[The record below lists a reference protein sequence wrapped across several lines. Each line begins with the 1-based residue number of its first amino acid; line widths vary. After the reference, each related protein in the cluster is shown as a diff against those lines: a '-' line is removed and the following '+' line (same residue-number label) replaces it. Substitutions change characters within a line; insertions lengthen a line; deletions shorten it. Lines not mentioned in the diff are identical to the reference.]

1 MKTGSQLAVETKISP
16 FSLIKMSLLT
26 PVYLVVQHFFLTF
39 LIYWLSIRDRTIS
52 EQQNFQNSVPND
64 QNLKYSFWW
73 INLGL
78 FWISNFDQDKILVLQ
93 NYSKLYL
100 CNFRINCQY
109 SKLKILA
116 ILGTEILPILEF
128 LQVWITVQLLCRQLS
143 NVYIIKHHYSHPQI
157 IVIIT
162 TLLMEVR

>member
-1 MKTGSQLAVETKISP
+1 MKIGSQPAVETKISP

-109 SKLKILA
+109 VLKIKDSCNFRDWNIANIRISTSLNH
-116 ILGTEILPILEF
+116 
-128 LQVWITVQLLCRQLS
+128 C
-143 NVYIIKHHYSHPQI
+143 
-157 IVIIT
+157 T
-162 TLLMEVR
+162 TFM